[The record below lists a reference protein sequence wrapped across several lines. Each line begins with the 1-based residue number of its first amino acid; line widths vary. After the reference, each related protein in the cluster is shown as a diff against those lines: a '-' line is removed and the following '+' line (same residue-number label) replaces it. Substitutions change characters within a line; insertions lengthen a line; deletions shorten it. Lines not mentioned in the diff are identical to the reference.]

1 MSEHVNEHMRGQM
14 EIIRQYME
22 LNDNPTMRWI
32 SIDTGIQLT
41 RVFRLINEC
50 QMKLEEYFI
59 FRNKVMEKL
68 NTDKDFSALAME
80 CEDKLSVSSIAELS
94 QLMKRA
100 LKQKRFL
107 NSNVKYFQVA

>member
-1 MSEHVNEHMRGQM
+1 MKEQM

-22 LNDNPTMRWI
+22 LNENPTMRWVA
-32 SIDTGIQLT
+32 IDTGIQLT

-59 FRNKVMEKL
+59 FRNKVIEKL
-68 NTDKDFSALAME
+68 NTDKGFQALAIE
-80 CEDKLSVSSIAELS
+80 CEDKLSVTSIAELS
-94 QLMKRA
+94 SLMKRA

-107 NSNVKYFQVA
+107 NSNVEYFQVAS

>member
-1 MSEHVNEHMRGQM
+1 M

-22 LNDNPTMRWI
+22 LNGNPTMRWMAE
-32 SIDTGIQLT
+32 DTGIQLT
-41 RVFRLINEC
+41 RVFRLINKY
-50 QMKLEEYFI
+50 QMRLEEYFV

-68 NTDKDFSALAME
+68 NTEKCFQALAIE
-80 CEDKLSVSSIAELS
+80 CEDKLSVKSISELS

-107 NSNVKYFQVA
+107 NSNIEYFQAAS

>member
-1 MSEHVNEHMRGQM
+1 MNQHMKGQM

-32 SIDTGIQLT
+32 AEDTGIQLT

-68 NTDKDFSALAME
+68 GMEKGFQSLAIE
-80 CEDKLSVSSIAELS
+80 CEDKLSIASISELS

-107 NSNVKYFQVA
+107 NSNVAYFQVAS